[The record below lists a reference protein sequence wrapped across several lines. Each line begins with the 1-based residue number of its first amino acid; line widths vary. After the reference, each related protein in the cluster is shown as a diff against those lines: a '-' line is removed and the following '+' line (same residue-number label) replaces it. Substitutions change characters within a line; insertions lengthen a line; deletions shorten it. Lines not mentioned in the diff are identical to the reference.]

1 MIEID
6 GSFGEGGGQI
16 LRTSLTLS
24 AIFNKAIVIENI
36 RAKRSKPGLR
46 PQHLTC
52 VRAMAK
58 VTGAKVE
65 GAEIGSKNLCF
76 HPSAI
81 LQGNYLFDVAEKRK
95 SAGSVA
101 LIFQTLLL
109 PLSLAKGISRVTIKG
124 GTHVPWSPPFDYL
137 SKVFLPTVSRMGIC
151 STLDIIRCGW
161 YPEGGGEVRAVI
173 HPIRSL
179 KSIFLTERAQSLHI
193 EVTCASSNL
202 PSHIID
208 RENIRIESRL
218 KERGL
223 KVAFRTLD
231 VPAVGQGNAVFLC
244 AKNEHTI
251 AGFSSLGKRGKKAE
265 TVADEVADAF
275 FHFLDGGASVDTH
288 LSDQLLPYMALAQG
302 TCAIFSEQITQH
314 LLTNIWAIQK
324 FGDIS
329 FQVEGNQGEK
339 GKVTK
344 ISW

>member
-1 MIEID
+1 MIKID

-24 AIFNKAIVIENI
+24 AIFNKAVLIENI

-52 VRAMAK
+52 VHAMAK

-65 GAEIGSKNLCF
+65 GAEIGSKNLYF
-76 HPSAI
+76 HPFGI
-81 LQGNYLFDVAEKRK
+81 FPGDYLFDVAEKRR

-137 SKVFLPTVSRMGIC
+137 SKVFLPTVSKMGIW
-151 STLDIIRCGW
+151 SKLDIIRWGW
-161 YPEGGGEVRAVI
+161 YPEGGGEVRAII
-173 HPIRSL
+173 HPLRNL
-179 KSIFLTERAQSLHI
+179 KPIFLTERAQSLHI

-202 PSHIID
+202 PLHIID
-208 RENIRIESRL
+208 RERIRIENRL

-223 KVAFRTLD
+223 RVAFHTWD
-231 VPAVGQGNAVFLC
+231 VPAVGQGNVVFLC
-244 AKNEHTI
+244 AKNEHTM

-265 TVADEVADAF
+265 MVADEVVDAF
-275 FHFLDGGASVDTH
+275 FHFLDSGAAVDTH

-302 TCAIFSEQITQH
+302 GCAIFSEQITQH

-324 FGDIS
+324 FRDIP
-329 FQVEGNQGEK
+329 FQVEGTQGEK
-339 GKVTK
+339 GKVIK
-344 ISW
+344 IS